1 MSATLGDPVLLA
13 SYGLPSAS
21 RKGKEKEVAEDER
34 PLVFASFS
42 SVPARDDEQIT
53 LAVQGDGVYVYELGD
68 LHPVSSRSFGPS
80 TSFASA
86 PASAIY
92 TEDETDVRRIY
103 VAIRSAQEL
112 KKKDSCRVIWTWKE
126 SVSGDASTSRD
137 KQSMQLSHDV
147 AYLLASSELSSI
159 VAVSRAGSLTY
170 MDLELNAKTIW
181 SPKHSQQEI
190 KKLFNFS
197 TRECTFIPPTASS
210 NGSALV
216 LFAEHDKKLFV
227 QTIVLRPEG
236 EVSALDPLEVPLGDV
251 GDVVDVSLE
260 CTGNMT
266 VLGSNGIW
274 TPYLLEPDGASM
286 TISAPPPLRLRSLNF
301 ISEKKYGSPSVSLLS
316 LGSSFVLLA
325 STTSKE
331 IALLLWDIQYGVLL
345 HSTILPI
352 PSTLDSPPN
361 GVSIRLERGTGSQA
375 LLILSPISAS
385 TKSNTQLRS
394 SVLVVPFSVPERS
407 TIASALGK
415 ADPGAKWLVTESS
428 RQEGE
433 DVHGA
438 EIMLTQLR
446 EAVDNSRTKEADEVF
461 FSWISERDEKM
472 KRSDADKNEPEDV
485 GMVEGE
491 EQKTK
496 ARFPQ
501 FIAERIILDHSLVTR
516 ILSVVLRPEESPNK
530 QYSPKICRYLVTK
543 HLASHSMVK
552 GGILDAL
559 LQRNDWETIRECF
572 LNIVDLPETELLR
585 LLYIIVKHHR
595 DRSVEDKGK
604 DKRAAT
610 SGKPRKMRVRDEHW
624 HEIPSAKRF
633 LARIFDYPATQ
644 AAWRTSL
651 RQRFAD
657 IDDLMTL
664 LAILDEWVD
673 AYATKGLRVGLGET
687 SPNEH
692 GVPVPDPESTEK
704 PLRLKGVTLP
714 SLENLLTFVQ
724 AILDSS
730 FLNLLQNPA
739 SHQFLQRIS
748 ENIAQIHSSNL
759 ELQSLRGPLEPF
771 ARAQNRAIAEA
782 ANGGKKHEQVDWR
795 KRRKEAHE
803 QAALSLGPYQVE
815 ELVF

>member
-1 MSATLGDPVLLA
+1 MSATLGDPVILA
-13 SYGLPSAS
+13 IYGLPSGS
-21 RKGKEKEVAEDER
+21 RKGKGKEVAEDER

-42 SVPARDDEQIT
+42 SVPARDDEQVI

-80 TSFASA
+80 ASFASA
-86 PASAIY
+86 PASVVY
-92 TEDETDVRRIY
+92 TEDETNVRRIY
-103 VAIRSAQEL
+103 IAVRSSQEL
-112 KKKDSCRVIWTWKE
+112 KKEDSCRVIWTWKE
-126 SVSGDASTSRD
+126 SASGDSSTSRD
-137 KQSMQLSHDV
+137 KQSTQLLHDV

-170 MDLELNAKTIW
+170 MDLELNVKNTW

-190 KKLFNFS
+190 KKLFKFPA
-197 TRECTFIPPTASS
+197 RECTFIAPTASS

-227 QTIVLRPEG
+227 QTIVLGPEG
-236 EVSALDPLEVPLGDV
+236 EISALDPLEVPLGDV
-251 GDVVDVSLE
+251 DDVIDVSLE
-260 CTGNMT
+260 RTGNVS

-274 TPYLLEPDGASM
+274 TPYLLEPDGASI
-286 TISAPPPLRLRSLNF
+286 TISTSPLLRLKSLNF
-301 ISEKKYGSPSVSLLS
+301 ISETKHGSLSVSLLN

-345 HSTILPI
+345 HSTILTI

-361 GVSIRLERGTGSQA
+361 GVSIRLEKGAGSQA
-375 LLILSPISAS
+375 LLILSPISAG

-415 ADPGAKWLVTESS
+415 ADLGAKWLVTESS
-428 RQEGE
+428 RQEEE

-438 EIMLTQLR
+438 EIMLTQLK
-446 EAVDNSRTKEADEVF
+446 EAVDNSRTKEADEIF
-461 FSWISERDEKM
+461 FGWITERDEKM
-472 KRSDADKNEPEDV
+472 KRPDTDKNELEDV
-485 GMVEGE
+485 RMVEDEG
-491 EQKTK
+491 QKTK
-496 ARFPQ
+496 QKPPPLKS
-501 FIAERIILDHSLVTR
+501 ILDHSLVTR

-530 QYSPKICRYLVTK
+530 QYSPQICRYLVTK
-543 HLASHSMVK
+543 HLASYSMVK
-552 GGILDAL
+552 GGLLDAL

-572 LNIVDLPETELLR
+572 LNVVDLPETELLR
-585 LLYIIVKHHR
+585 LLYIIVKHHL
-595 DRSVEDKGK
+595 DRSGADKG
-604 DKRAAT
+604 AAST
-610 SGKPRKMRVRDEHW
+610 SDKPRKMRARDEHW
-624 HEIPSAKRF
+624 NEIPSVKRF
-633 LARIFDYPATQ
+633 LARIVDYPATQ
-644 AAWRTSL
+644 AAWRTGL
-651 RQRFAD
+651 RKHFAD
-657 IDDLMTL
+657 VDDLMTL
-664 LAILDEWVD
+664 LAISDDWVD
-673 AYATKGLRVGLGET
+673 AYATKGLPVGLGET

-739 SHQFLQRIS
+739 SHQFLRRIS

-782 ANGGKKHEQVDWR
+782 ANGGKKREQVDWR